1 MQYNKSIPFQEKR
14 MVQKKEV
21 AGEVDKK
28 ILDDLDNLDSDGL
41 LEKVKEMKRQQKEA
55 DQLYRARK
63 IEEEKQKGRK
73 LGQEFWIAF
82 YSSLAET
89 FDDLIKNPTPEFK
102 AWLAGENNDIPS
114 TTDFRIECLKL
125 LEKQAAKNGWEKTYS
140 DLYRFSQQ

>member
-1 MQYNKSIPFQEKR
+1 

-28 ILDDLDNLDSDGL
+28 TLDDFDKNPI
-41 LEKVKEMKRQQKEA
+41 VKRVREIQREQKEA
-55 DQLYRARK
+55 DQLRR
-63 IEEEKQKGRK
+63 ERELEKAKQEGRK
-73 LGQEFWIAF
+73 LGQECEIAF
-82 YSSLAET
+82 RSSLAET

-140 DLYRFSQQ
+140 DLYRLSQQ